1 MKGLIY
7 SLLFMFSIGGGVL
20 MALPT
25 NDIEQQ
31 PIQETTT
38 SEKENIEMEN
48 KEMDNNLS
56 LTKEFLLKSY
66 ESSNE
71 AFEKLHLNDINKLD
85 DQIALEY
92 LEEFDYW
99 LNELN
104 ELTELFKKNLPYEE
118 FKIVEFRKLTL
129 LKDKEA
135 QEQDII
141 HQYEG
146 TQLLNLMLNRFRS
159 VYAYEIC
166 KILVNEYM

>member
-7 SLLFMFSIGGGVL
+7 TLLFMFSIGGGVL

-25 NDIEQQ
+25 NDIEAQ
-31 PIQETTT
+31 PIPETITV
-38 SEKENIEMEN
+38 EKESI
-48 KEMDNNLS
+48 EMDNNLT
-56 LTKEFLLKSY
+56 LTKDFLLKSY

-71 AFEKLHLNDINKLD
+71 AFENLHLNDINKFD

-118 FKIVEFRKLTL
+118 FKIMEFRKLSL
-129 LKDKEA
+129 MKDKEA
-135 QEQDII
+135 QEEDII

-159 VYAYEIC
+159 VYVYEVC

>member
-25 NDIEQQ
+25 NDIKPQ
-31 PIQETTT
+31 PIQEAMTV
-38 SEKENIEMEN
+38 EKES
-48 KEMDNNLS
+48 KEMDNNLT

-92 LEEFDYW
+92 LEEFNYW

-104 ELTELFKKNLPYEE
+104 ELTELFKKNLPYED
-118 FKIVEFRKLTL
+118 FKTVEFRKLSL
-129 LKDKEA
+129 MKDKEA
-135 QEQDII
+135 QEQAII

-159 VYAYEIC
+159 VYTYEVC

>member
-7 SLLFMFSIGGGVL
+7 TLLFMFSIGGGVL

-25 NDIEQQ
+25 NDIEAQ
-31 PIQETTT
+31 PIQETITV
-38 SEKENIEMEN
+38 EKESI
-48 KEMDNNLS
+48 EMDNNLT
-56 LTKEFLLKSY
+56 LTKDFLLKSY

-71 AFEKLHLNDINKLD
+71 AFENLHLNDINKFD

-118 FKIVEFRKLTL
+118 FKIMEFRKLSL
-129 LKDKEA
+129 MKDKEA
-135 QEQDII
+135 QEEDII

-159 VYAYEIC
+159 VYTYEIC

>member
-7 SLLFMFSIGGGVL
+7 SLLLMFSIGGGVL
-20 MALPT
+20 MALPS
-25 NDIEQQ
+25 NNIEPH
-31 PIQETTT
+31 PIQQTITV
-38 SEKENIEMEN
+38 EKESI
-48 KEMDNNLS
+48 EMDNNLT
-56 LTKEFLLKSY
+56 LTKEFLLNSY
-66 ESSNE
+66 ESSKE

-99 LNELN
+99 INELN
-104 ELTELFKKNLPYEE
+104 ELTELFKKNLPYED
-118 FKIVEFRKLTL
+118 FKIVEFRKLSL

-166 KILVNEYM
+166 EILVNEYM

>member
-1 MKGLIY
+1 MRVLIY
-7 SLLFMFSIGGGVL
+7 GILLSISLGVGSF
-20 MALPT
+20 MALPKD
-25 NDIEQQ
+25 NNINIEQ
-31 PIQETTT
+31 PKIE
-38 SEKENIEMEN
+38 EKELEEMKN
-48 KEMDNNLS
+48 DLT
-56 LTKEFLLKSY
+56 LTKEFLLNSY

-71 AFEKLHLNDINKLD
+71 AFDKLHLNDINKFD

-99 LNELN
+99 INELN
-104 ELTELFKKNLPYEE
+104 ELTELLKKNLPYEE
-118 FKIVEFRKLTL
+118 FKIMEFRKLSL
-129 LKDKEA
+129 MKDKEA
-135 QEQDII
+135 QEEDII

>member
-1 MKGLIY
+1 MKVLIY
-7 SLLFMFSIGGGVL
+7 GILLSISLGVGSF
-20 MALPT
+20 MALPKD
-25 NDIEQQ
+25 NNMNIEQ
-31 PIQETTT
+31 PKIE
-38 SEKENIEMEN
+38 EKEIE
-48 KEMDNNLS
+48 EMKNELS
-56 LTKEFLLKSY
+56 LTKEFLLNSY
-66 ESSNE
+66 ESANE
-71 AFEKLHLNDINKLD
+71 AFEKLHLNAINKLD

-118 FKIVEFRKLTL
+118 FKIVEFRKLSL

-135 QEQDII
+135 QEHDII
-141 HQYEG
+141 RQYEG

-159 VYAYEIC
+159 EYVYEIC

>member
-25 NDIEQQ
+25 NDIEPQ
-31 PIQETTT
+31 PIQETMTV
-38 SEKENIEMEN
+38 EKESI
-48 KEMDNNLS
+48 EMDNNLT

-92 LEEFDYW
+92 LEEFNYW
-99 LNELN
+99 INELN
-104 ELTELFKKNLPYEE
+104 ELTELLKKNLPYEE
-118 FKIVEFRKLTL
+118 FKTVEFRKLSL
-129 LKDKEA
+129 IKDKEA
-135 QEQDII
+135 QEQYII

>member
-25 NDIEQQ
+25 NDIEPQ
-31 PIQETTT
+31 PIQENITV
-38 SEKENIEMEN
+38 EKENIG
-48 KEMDNNLS
+48 MDNSLS

-71 AFEKLHLNDINKLD
+71 AFEKLHLNDVNKLD
-85 DQIALEY
+85 EQIAIEY
-92 LEEFDYW
+92 LEEYNYW
-99 LNELN
+99 IDELDQ
-104 ELTELFKKNLPYEE
+104 LMALFKKNLTYEE
-118 FKIVEFRKLTL
+118 YKIVEFRKLSL
-129 LKDKEA
+129 MKDKET
-135 QEQDII
+135 QEQDIV

-159 VYAYEIC
+159 VYAYEVC

>member
-7 SLLFMFSIGGGVL
+7 TLLFMFSIGGGVL

-25 NDIEQQ
+25 NDIEAQ
-31 PIQETTT
+31 PIQETITV
-38 SEKENIEMEN
+38 EKESI
-48 KEMDNNLS
+48 EMDNNLT
-56 LTKEFLLKSY
+56 LTKDFLLKSY

-71 AFEKLHLNDINKLD
+71 AFENLHLNDINKFD

-104 ELTELFKKNLPYEE
+104 ELTELFKKNLPYEK
-118 FKIVEFRKLTL
+118 FKIVEFRKLSL
-129 LKDKEA
+129 MKDKEA
-135 QEQDII
+135 QEEDII

-159 VYAYEIC
+159 VYTYEIC

>member
-1 MKGLIY
+1 MKGFIY

-25 NDIEQQ
+25 NDIEAQ
-31 PIQETTT
+31 PIQETITV
-38 SEKENIEMEN
+38 EKESI
-48 KEMDNNLS
+48 EMDNNLT
-56 LTKEFLLKSY
+56 LTKDFLLKSY

-71 AFEKLHLNDINKLD
+71 AFENLHLNDINKLD

-92 LEEFDYW
+92 FDEFDYW

-104 ELTELFKKNLPYEE
+104 ELTELLKKSLPYEE
-118 FKIVEFRKLTL
+118 FKIMEFRKLSL
-129 LKDKEA
+129 MKDKEA
-135 QEQDII
+135 QEQNII

-159 VYAYEIC
+159 VYTYEIC

>member
-7 SLLFMFSIGGGVL
+7 TLLFMFSIGGGVL

-25 NDIEQQ
+25 NDIEAQ
-31 PIQETTT
+31 PIQETMTV
-38 SEKENIEMEN
+38 EKESI
-48 KEMDNNLS
+48 EMDNNLT
-56 LTKEFLLKSY
+56 LTKDFLLKSY

-71 AFEKLHLNDINKLD
+71 AFENLHLNDINKFD

-104 ELTELFKKNLPYEE
+104 ELTELFKKNLPYEK
-118 FKIVEFRKLTL
+118 FKIVEFRKLSL
-129 LKDKEA
+129 MKDKEA
-135 QEQDII
+135 QEEDII

-159 VYAYEIC
+159 VYTYEIC

>member
-7 SLLFMFSIGGGVL
+7 TLLFMFSIGGGVL

-25 NDIEQQ
+25 NDIEAQ
-31 PIQETTT
+31 PIQETMTV
-38 SEKENIEMEN
+38 EKESI
-48 KEMDNNLS
+48 EMDNNLT
-56 LTKEFLLKSY
+56 LTKDFLLKSY

-71 AFEKLHLNDINKLD
+71 AFENLHLNDINKFD

-92 LEEFDYW
+92 FEEFDYW

-104 ELTELFKKNLPYEE
+104 ELTELLKKNLPYEE
-118 FKIVEFRKLTL
+118 FKIVEFRKLSL
-129 LKDKEA
+129 MKDKEA
-135 QEQDII
+135 QEEDII

-159 VYAYEIC
+159 VYTYEIC